1 MNVYTYSASSWLDWT
16 DATHFT
22 VNQSNAKGDFGDR
35 NYNVVA
41 DPENM
46 PDDAGLWCP
55 FDQTDGNIKC
65 GDCRVCLEPDG
76 PDVYIELE
84 TKTSGPGTPEE

>member
-1 MNVYTYSASSWLDWT
+1 
-16 DATHFT
+16 
-22 VNQSNAKGDFGDR
+22 
-35 NYNVVA
+35 
-41 DPENM
+41 M

>member
-1 MNVYTYSASSWLDWT
+1 VTGMLPPGRLRPTETPTPERKPRRSRRGGC
-16 DATHFT
+16 H
-22 VNQSNAKGDFGDR
+22 
-35 NYNVVA
+35 NVVA

-55 FDQTDGNIKC
+55 FDQTDRNIKC

>member
-1 MNVYTYSASSWLDWT
+1 
-16 DATHFT
+16 
-22 VNQSNAKGDFGDR
+22 
-35 NYNVVA
+35 
-41 DPENM
+41 M

-55 FDQTDGNIKC
+55 FDQTDRNIKC